1 MKFVFLFFTS
11 IVFVVGCS
19 HKNSSTAVNK
29 PVQKEWVRLSD
40 EIATRY
46 SLATSEF
53 SPEGGSW
60 LGYTQFDALATPL
73 DNEYSKRSNALS
85 EKWVLI
91 LNDEEKKTYPVETKE
106 DIRILRSNVQREI
119 LGYQL
124 GQQFA
129 MIDFNGATKNVFVSI
144 QSLVNPQV
152 SAARQLKAVDR
163 FRAYVNGSNKY
174 KPFLVASQEYYLAM
188 VKEFAG
194 KDILYPPKS
203 EVELY
208 LKESPQYIAGI
219 EQLLKE
225 SGRAD
230 WKDLYET
237 FKKQAVVYD
246 AFVKNEILPKA
257 RLSPRVPKEIYALRL
272 KSMGIEVSPEELIQ
286 LGESG
291 YKELYPQYEAL
302 AKKLAK
308 KYKIKSSKPAD
319 VVAYFKKKQIVKAED
334 LQKLY
339 YAADARL
346 KVIVE
351 KNQIVTL
358 PEVPLAIRMAGE
370 AESLAVPVPHLNPP
384 RFVGNQGERPEF
396 VVPTAKDKMPFDDFS
411 HEFAAIGVTAHE
423 GRPGHDLQFSR
434 MLEVGMTTIRAVYA
448 MNSVNVEGWALYAE
462 DLVYPYIKDEEKF
475 FGLQMRLWR
484 MARMFLDPQIQL
496 GLIKDQRVM
505 DVFTKEL
512 GVSREMASL
521 ELRRYTIQ
529 APGQAPAYYYG
540 YLMVKKALAEAEK
553 AQGAQ
558 FNLKCFNDQVLSYG
572 LLPLPMVLEKVKES
586 KGAGCMNQTS
596 L

>member
-1 MKFVFLFFTS
+1 VKFLFLLFTS
-11 IVFVVGCS
+11 VLFVVGCS
-19 HKNSSTAVNK
+19 HKNTSTSVDK

-46 SLATSEF
+46 SLATSEL
-53 SPEGGSW
+53 SPESGSW

-73 DNEYSKRSNALS
+73 DNDYGKRSNALN
-85 EKWVLI
+85 EKWILI
-91 LNDEEKKTYPVETKE
+91 LDKEASKTYPVETKE
-106 DIRILRSNVQREI
+106 DIQILRNNIQREI
-119 LGYQL
+119 LAYQL
-124 GQQFA
+124 GMQFGV
-129 MIDFNGATKNVFVSI
+129 IDFNGGTKNIFSSL
-144 QSLVNPQV
+144 QGLVNPQV
-152 SAARQLKAVDR
+152 SAARQSKAVDR
-163 FRAYVNGSNKY
+163 FRNYVNGFSSY
-174 KPFLVASQEYYLAM
+174 KPFLVASQEYYLATE
-188 VKEFAG
+188 KEFAG
-194 KDILYPPKS
+194 KAILYPPKS

-208 LKESPQYIAGI
+208 LKESPQYIAGV
-219 EQLLKE
+219 EELLKA
-225 SGRAD
+225 SGRTD
-230 WKDLYET
+230 WKELYEA
-237 FKKQAVVYD
+237 FKKQAAVYD
-246 AFVKNEILPKA
+246 DFVKTEILPKA

-272 KSMGIEVSPEELIQ
+272 KGMGNDASPEDLIQ
-286 LGESG
+286 MGESG

-308 KYKIKSSKPAD
+308 KYRMKSSKPAD
-319 VVAYFKKKQIVKAED
+319 VVAYFKKKQIVKALEV
-334 LQKLY
+334 QKLY
-339 YAADARL
+339 QAADSRL
-346 KVIVE
+346 KIIIE

-358 PEVPLAIRMAGE
+358 PDRPLTIRMAGE
-370 AESLAVPVPHLNPP
+370 AESLAQPVPHLNPP

-411 HEFAAIGVTAHE
+411 HEFAAIGLTAHE

-496 GLIKDQRVM
+496 GLINDQRVM

-512 GVSREMASL
+512 GISKEMATL

-529 APGQAPAYYYG
+529 APGQAPSYYYG

-553 AQGAQ
+553 SQGTQ

-586 KGAGCMNQTS
+586 KGAGCVKQTS